1 MNEGVGH
8 RKKTEAPFTQRFR
21 VGVREFLRM
30 KYSIEATTKVRRWFD
45 AARDPEID
53 AEVAAIHEEVA
64 EAVRAAAPLCLAS
77 GQCCR
82 FRENRIR
89 LEATGIEACRC
100 LLLTAASGRGIG
112 HADLDQAI
120 EAGTCPWNIDRL
132 CVAREGRP
140 SGCRVYYCDPRA
152 KELVPKLQRHAM
164 DRLQAIHV
172 RHQLVWAFGEW
183 REMLRGVM
191 LVAEADGILALPGA
205 PSSS

>member
-1 MNEGVGH
+1 
-8 RKKTEAPFTQRFR
+8 
-21 VGVREFLRM
+21 M

-53 AEVAAIHEEVA
+53 AEVAAIHDEVA

-89 LEATGIEACRC
+89 LEATGIEVCRC

-132 CVAREGRP
+132 CVAREARP

-172 RHQLVWAFGEW
+172 RHRLVWAFGEW

-191 LVAEADGILALPGA
+191 LVAEADGLLSLPTA
-205 PSSS
+205 PSANGGSGRSRSAGRGLDLHPNSR